1 MNFLLLDL
9 NLLLFEGNVVLK
21 SVRDAVLKR
30 PQPASC
36 AESPTVSRPKIINE
50 YILFIALF
58 LVCEYLITTDF
69 LILAQSALH
78 LYLDPVAQPCG
89 DRLAFILS
97 VTLGKIDER
106 GILLK

>member
-9 NLLLFEGNVVLK
+9 NLLLLEGNVVLK

-30 PQPASC
+30 PQPAILRRK
-36 AESPTVSRPKIINE
+36 PTVSRPKIINE

>member
-30 PQPASC
+30 PQPAI
-36 AESPTVSRPKIINE
+36 PRGKPHRQQTKIINE